1 MSENPSLGRV
11 FRHRTILVPGLRDS
25 RRMGR
30 VDREVNDVAAHQVF
44 LVTRDQVFGAG
55 GSDDVIENRVAGGS
69 WVKRHAG
76 VYQTDSRP
84 SSWEADLIAAVLAA
98 GEKALVSHRAALL
111 FWGMDGISSAPIEI
125 TVPFGNLPIPEGV
138 VVHRTRR
145 PVESATVRTVPITT
159 PERTLLDCAALLPPL
174 IVAKAL
180 ESALRKRLTTV
191 DRINELLATK
201 GGRGVRGTKKLRRV
215 VAERV
220 LDTATDSGSETE
232 LLFHMRKA
240 LLPEPELQHEF
251 FSKKGERMLPDF
263 YWPDRGKAVEVDGL
277 DAHDSADRLDHD
289 LRRQNALLDLG
300 IELRRFSARDVRRKP
315 AEVVEEIRLFLAF

>member
-1 MSENPSLGRV
+1 MSENPAQNRV
-11 FRHRTILVPGLRDS
+11 FRHRTVLVTGLRDS
-25 RRMGR
+25 RGMGR
-30 VDREVNDVAAHQVF
+30 VDREVKGVAALQAF
-44 LVTRDQVFGAG
+44 QVTRDQVIGAG

-76 VYQTDSRP
+76 VYQIDSRP

-111 FWGMDGISSAPIEI
+111 LWGMDGISSAPIEI

-145 PVESATVRTVPITT
+145 PVEAATVRMVPITT
-159 PERTLLDCAALLPPL
+159 PERTLLDCAAILPPL
-174 IVAKAL
+174 IIAKAL

-191 DRINELLATK
+191 DRVNELLATK
-201 GGRGVRGTKKLRRV
+201 GGRGVRGTKKLRRA

-240 LLPEPELQHEF
+240 FLPEPELHHEF
-251 FSKKGERMLPDF
+251 FSKEGKRMLPDF
-263 YWPDRGKAVEVDGL
+263 YWPDRDKAVEVDGL

-315 AEVVEEIRLFLAF
+315 VEVVEEIRRFLAF

>member
-1 MSENPSLGRV
+1 
-11 FRHRTILVPGLRDS
+11 
-25 RRMGR
+25 MGR

-125 TVPFGNLPIPEGV
+125 TVPFENLPIPEGV

-159 PERTLLDCAALLPPL
+159 PD
-174 IVAKAL
+174 
-180 ESALRKRLTTV
+180 
-191 DRINELLATK
+191 
-201 GGRGVRGTKKLRRV
+201 
-215 VAERV
+215 
-220 LDTATDSGSETE
+220 
-232 LLFHMRKA
+232 
-240 LLPEPELQHEF
+240 
-251 FSKKGERMLPDF
+251 PDF

-315 AEVVEEIRLFLAF
+315 AEVVEEIRRFLAF

>member
-145 PVESATVRTVPITT
+145 PGVSDGAHGSNHDTRTDAPRLRSTPPTAHRCEGTRERVEKASDDCRPDQRAFGDQRWPRSAGDQEAPEGRCRESVGHGDRQRVGNGAPLPHEESSSSRTRI
-159 PERTLLDCAALLPPL
+159 AAR
-174 IVAKAL
+174 VFL
-180 ESALRKRLTTV
+180 EKRREDASGL
-191 DRINELLATK
+191 LLA
-201 GGRGVRGTKKLRRV
+201 
-215 VAERV
+215 
-220 LDTATDSGSETE
+220 
-232 LLFHMRKA
+232 
-240 LLPEPELQHEF
+240 
-251 FSKKGERMLPDF
+251 
-263 YWPDRGKAVEVDGL
+263 
-277 DAHDSADRLDHD
+277 
-289 LRRQNALLDLG
+289 
-300 IELRRFSARDVRRKP
+300 
-315 AEVVEEIRLFLAF
+315 